1 VAGLVLFA
9 VLALGAAIWW
19 MRQPHAASVGEVAVV
34 TKSAVA
40 AATPA
45 VAAQPAVAGLALPP
59 VVKPADTAA
68 SLTQALRDLEAFF
81 QSGHTPK
88 EIAAALENLRTR
100 LTHAPR
106 AEALAA
112 IYGYLGSGR
121 NANTTLPFTVG
132 VGGWLDNAPSLRVF
146 LLDALGEVDPAE
158 AAQYAKVILDSSDA
172 TPDEWAVSLRNLAQ
186 QNPAMAS
193 DPYLQ
198 QKARDLVTNSQWLQ
212 NPSAGFLQGFDFL
225 VLTGQGNMAP
235 LLASY
240 MDNTTLANSVRY
252 ASYLTLDRLMMSDPA
267 AVMQQLNADP
277 NLLNSA
283 PDVRA
288 AINARADVTD
298 PAQLAAVEN
307 YLLRPDLSPEEL
319 NQFADAFT
327 FFSIGI
333 GNNLATT
340 QHATSLSVI
349 AQRDVATLGVVNQW
363 LADPNFASRQPTLQ
377 RLRGNLE
384 EYIANEQEGGYL
396 PSGTAAGL
404 AAGTP

>member
-1 VAGLVLFA
+1 
-9 VLALGAAIWW
+9 
-19 MRQPHAASVGEVAVV
+19 
-34 TKSAVA
+34 
-40 AATPA
+40 
-45 VAAQPAVAGLALPP
+45 
-59 VVKPADTAA
+59 
-68 SLTQALRDLEAFF
+68 
-81 QSGHTPK
+81 
-88 EIAAALENLRTR
+88 
-100 LTHAPR
+100 
-106 AEALAA
+106 
-112 IYGYLGSGR
+112 
-121 NANTTLPFTVG
+121 
-132 VGGWLDNAPSLRVF
+132 
-146 LLDALGEVDPAE
+146 
-158 AAQYAKVILDSSDA
+158 
-172 TPDEWAVSLRNLAQ
+172 
-186 QNPAMAS
+186 
-193 DPYLQ
+193 
-198 QKARDLVTNSQWLQ
+198 
-212 NPSAGFLQGFDFL
+212 
-225 VLTGQGNMAP
+225 
-235 LLASY
+235 

-319 NQFADAFT
+319 NQFADAFP